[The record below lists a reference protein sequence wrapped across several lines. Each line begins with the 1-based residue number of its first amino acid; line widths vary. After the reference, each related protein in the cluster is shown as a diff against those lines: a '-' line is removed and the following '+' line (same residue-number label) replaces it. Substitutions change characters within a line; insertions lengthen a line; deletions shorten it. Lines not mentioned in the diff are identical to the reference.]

1 MDEQGY
7 DAILTTLRI
16 MPISS
21 RLAVSFALAVALA
34 VRLDA
39 QQPARDTTAARADS
53 ALTPVEDQARGV
65 SAELGV
71 ALFNLT
77 AGQPLRALDRL
88 EWLRSAPLS
97 QGGSGAVSP
106 RQRADLL
113 FLLAQGY
120 YRLGMSAQFRSIAA
134 ELSSQAP
141 DARYTG
147 IIATELMLDAYR
159 QGEYARARS
168 LLQSASAGEDHG
180 LVSLV
185 GGLAAY
191 DAGDFTAARAAFQ
204 DARAAGGVYAPY
216 AQYLDA
222 MAAMGGDTARA
233 GQALGVL
240 RSLSQVATGPFGDQ
254 VRLTEAQLALL
265 SGQYDAAITAASGVS
280 ASGGLAAQAQLTKAW
295 ALYRAGKL
303 DDARV
308 AFADVATH
316 YPMLPRRDEARIMA
330 GQALLEAKQS
340 AASERYF
347 DAVTDSVS
355 SEATLLQSRVKGPWS
370 SAAQTLVSQRAAGLL
385 FLDDPDHGRTVA
397 LPDAAGAE
405 PSIIAAAYAG
415 AAPPPA
421 SAAPR
426 IITLADVQ
434 SRVDSVA
441 PALGADFPR
450 RILYRG
456 VSTPASRAAYAA
468 SAEALDA
475 ANAAVALARFRLQS
489 EQGTQA
495 LQIGALQEFQH
506 LIADSRAVLE
516 ENART
521 LALVRDSLGR
531 MTAVLTDSRRRI
543 HEALEKQ
550 VALTKEMATEN
561 VAMLDSVKASLGSSL
576 APREAAVLETEIQ
589 TAHTYQQITELV
601 DSGLDAAI
609 ARNPVFALQ
618 DSLGVRLARAQA
630 VHDSA
635 VALLAN
641 NDRMVSANL
650 DSLQGHESD
659 RARAMRAILAAAES
673 QRAAAEQKVVSLVE
687 TELGARAA
695 SALAALQRDREAA
708 EYGSA
713 SAAFFRALESSTA
726 APGTSSTTGAAS
738 SAGANPPP
746 R

>member
-1 MDEQGY
+1 
-7 DAILTTLRI
+7 
-16 MPISS
+16 MPICP
-21 RLAVSFALAVALA
+21 RLAVSFALAVTIA
-34 VRLDA
+34 VQARA
-39 QQPARDTTAARADS
+39 QQPARDTGAARPDS

-97 QGGSGAVSP
+97 QSGSGAVSA

-120 YRLGMSAQFRSIAA
+120 YRLGMSAQFRSAAA
-134 ELSSQAP
+134 ELMSQAP
-141 DARYTG
+141 DTRYTG
-147 IIATELMLDAYR
+147 IVSTELMLDAYR
-159 QGEYARARS
+159 QGDYARARA
-168 LLQSASAGEDHG
+168 LTKAAGTGEDRG

-191 DAGDFTAARAAFQ
+191 DAGDFSAARAAFR

-233 GQALGVL
+233 GEALGVL
-240 RSLSQVATGPFGDQ
+240 RSLSQVATGSFGDQ
-254 VRLTEAQLALL
+254 VRLMEAELALL
-265 SGQYDAAITAASGVS
+265 SGQYDAAITAAGGVS
-280 ASGGLAAQAQLTKAW
+280 PSSGLAAQAQLTKAW

-303 DDARV
+303 DDARA
-308 AFADVATH
+308 AFTDVAAH
-316 YPMLPRRDEARIMA
+316 YPMLPRRDEARVMA
-330 GQALLEAKQS
+330 GQAMLEAKQTME
-340 AASERYF
+340 SERYF
-347 DAVTDSVS
+347 DAITDSVS
-355 SEATLLQSRVKGPWS
+355 SEAALLKSRVNGPWNDV
-370 SAAQTLVSQRAAGLL
+370 AQRLVSQRAAGLL
-385 FLDDPDHGRTVA
+385 FLDDPEHGRTLA

-405 PSIIAAAYAG
+405 PSIVAAAYAG

-421 SAAPR
+421 ADAPR
-426 IITLADVQ
+426 IITLTDVQ
-434 SRVDSVA
+434 TRVDSVA

-456 VSTPASRAAYAA
+456 VSAPASRAAYAT

-475 ANAAVALARFRLQS
+475 ADAAVALARFRLQS
-489 EQGTQA
+489 QQGTQA

-521 LALVRDSLGR
+521 LGLVRDSLGR
-531 MTAVLTDSRRRI
+531 MTAVLTDSRRRVR
-543 HEALEKQ
+543 EALGKQ
-550 VALTKEMATEN
+550 VTLTKEMAAEN

-576 APREAAVLETEIQ
+576 TPHDSAVLETEIQ
-589 TAHTYQQITELV
+589 TAHTYQQISQLV

-630 VHDSA
+630 MHDSA
-635 VALLAN
+635 VALLAA

-659 RARAMRAILAAAES
+659 RVRAMRTILAAAES
-673 QRAAAEQKVVSLVE
+673 QQAAAEQKVVSLVE
-687 TELGARAA
+687 AELGARAA

-713 SAAFFRALESSTA
+713 SAAFFRALDSSSA
-726 APGTSSTTGAAS
+726 AQGTSSTTGSAS
-738 SAGANPPP
+738 SAGANTPP

>member
-1 MDEQGY
+1 
-7 DAILTTLRI
+7 
-16 MPISS
+16 MPICP
-21 RLAVSFALAVALA
+21 RLAVSFALAVTIA
-34 VRLDA
+34 VQARA
-39 QQPARDTTAARADS
+39 QQPARDTGAARPDS

-97 QGGSGAVSP
+97 QSGSGAVSA

-120 YRLGMSAQFRSIAA
+120 YRLGMSAQFRSAAA
-134 ELSSQAP
+134 ELMSQAP
-141 DARYTG
+141 DTRYTG
-147 IIATELMLDAYR
+147 IVSTELMLDAYR
-159 QGEYARARS
+159 QGDYARARA
-168 LLQSASAGEDHG
+168 LTKAAGTGEDRG

-191 DAGDFTAARAAFQ
+191 DAGDFSAARAAFR

-233 GQALGVL
+233 GEALGVL
-240 RSLSQVATGPFGDQ
+240 RSLSQVATGSFGDQ
-254 VRLTEAQLALL
+254 VRLMEAELALL
-265 SGQYDAAITAASGVS
+265 SGQYDAAITAAGGVS
-280 ASGGLAAQAQLTKAW
+280 PSSGLAAQAQLTKAW
-295 ALYRAGKL
+295 ALYRSGKL
-303 DDARV
+303 DDARA
-308 AFADVATH
+308 AFIDVAAH
-316 YPMLPRRDEARIMA
+316 YPMLPRRDEARVMA
-330 GQALLEAKQS
+330 GQAMLEAKQTME
-340 AASERYF
+340 SERYF
-347 DAVTDSVS
+347 DAITDSVS
-355 SEATLLQSRVKGPWS
+355 SEAALLKSRVNGPWND
-370 SAAQTLVSQRAAGLL
+370 AAQRLVSQRAAGLL
-385 FLDDPDHGRTVA
+385 FLDDPEHGRTLA

-405 PSIIAAAYAG
+405 PSIVAAAYAG

-421 SAAPR
+421 ADAPR
-426 IITLADVQ
+426 IITLTDVQ
-434 SRVDSVA
+434 TRVDSVA

-456 VSTPASRAAYAA
+456 VSAPASRAAYAT

-475 ANAAVALARFRLQS
+475 ADAAVALARFRLQS
-489 EQGTQA
+489 QQGTQA
-495 LQIGALQEFQH
+495 LRIGALQEFQH

-521 LALVRDSLGR
+521 LGLVRDSLGR
-531 MTAVLTDSRRRI
+531 MTAVLTDSRRRVR
-543 HEALEKQ
+543 EALGKQ
-550 VALTKEMATEN
+550 VTLTKEMAAEN

-576 APREAAVLETEIQ
+576 TPHDSAVLETEIQ
-589 TAHTYQQITELV
+589 TAHTYQQISQLV

-630 VHDSA
+630 MHDSA
-635 VALLAN
+635 VALLAA

-659 RARAMRAILAAAES
+659 RVRAMRTILAAAES
-673 QRAAAEQKVVSLVE
+673 QQAAAEQKVVSLVE
-687 TELGARAA
+687 AELGARAA

-713 SAAFFRALESSTA
+713 SAAFFRALDSSSA
-726 APGTSSTTGAAS
+726 AQGTSSTTGSAS
-738 SAGANPPP
+738 SAGANTPP

>member
-1 MDEQGY
+1 VDEQGY
-7 DAILTTLRI
+7 DAVLTLRI
-16 MPISS
+16 MPICP
-21 RLAVSFALAVALA
+21 RLAVSFALAVTIA
-34 VRLDA
+34 VQARA
-39 QQPARDTTAARADS
+39 QQPARDTGAARPDS

-97 QGGSGAVSP
+97 QSGSGAVSA

-120 YRLGMSAQFRSIAA
+120 YRLGMSAQFRSAAA
-134 ELSSQAP
+134 ELMSQAP
-141 DARYTG
+141 DTRYTG
-147 IIATELMLDAYR
+147 IVSTELMLDAYR
-159 QGEYARARS
+159 QGDYARARA
-168 LLQSASAGEDHG
+168 LTKAAGTGEDRG

-191 DAGDFTAARAAFQ
+191 DAGDFTAARAAFR

-233 GQALGVL
+233 GEALGVL
-240 RSLSQVATGPFGDQ
+240 RSLSQVATGSFGDQ
-254 VRLTEAQLALL
+254 VRLMEAELALL
-265 SGQYDAAITAASGVS
+265 SGQYDAAITAAGGVS
-280 ASGGLAAQAQLTKAW
+280 PSSGLAAQAQLTKAW
-295 ALYRAGKL
+295 ALYRSGKL
-303 DDARV
+303 DDARA
-308 AFADVATH
+308 AFIDVAAH
-316 YPMLPRRDEARIMA
+316 YPMLPRRDEARVMA
-330 GQALLEAKQS
+330 GQAMLEAKQTME
-340 AASERYF
+340 SERYF
-347 DAVTDSVS
+347 DAITDSVS
-355 SEATLLQSRVKGPWS
+355 SEAALLKSRVNGPWNDV
-370 SAAQTLVSQRAAGLL
+370 AQRLVSQRAAGLL
-385 FLDDPDHGRTVA
+385 FLDDPEHGRTLA

-405 PSIIAAAYAG
+405 PSIVAAAYAG

-421 SAAPR
+421 ADAPR
-426 IITLADVQ
+426 IITLTDVQ
-434 SRVDSVA
+434 TRVDSVA

-456 VSTPASRAAYAA
+456 VSAPASRAAYAT

-475 ANAAVALARFRLQS
+475 ADAAVALARFRLQS
-489 EQGTQA
+489 QQGTQA
-495 LQIGALQEFQH
+495 LRIGALQEFQH

-521 LALVRDSLGR
+521 LGLVRDSLGR
-531 MTAVLTDSRRRI
+531 MTAVLTDSRRRVR
-543 HEALEKQ
+543 EALGKQ
-550 VALTKEMATEN
+550 VTLTKEMAAEN

-576 APREAAVLETEIQ
+576 TPHDSAVLETEIQ
-589 TAHTYQQITELV
+589 TAHTYQQISQLV

-630 VHDSA
+630 MHDSA
-635 VALLAN
+635 VALLAA

-659 RARAMRAILAAAES
+659 RVRAMRTILAAAES
-673 QRAAAEQKVVSLVE
+673 QQAAAEQKVVSLVE
-687 TELGARAA
+687 AELGARAA

-713 SAAFFRALESSTA
+713 SAAFFRALDSSSA
-726 APGTSSTTGAAS
+726 AQGTSSTTGSAS
-738 SAGANPPP
+738 SAGTNTPP

>member
-1 MDEQGY
+1 VDEQGY
-7 DAILTTLRI
+7 DAVLTLRI
-16 MPISS
+16 MPICP
-21 RLAVSFALAVALA
+21 RLAVSFALAVTIA
-34 VRLDA
+34 VQARA
-39 QQPARDTTAARADS
+39 QQPARDTGAARPDS

-77 AGQPLRALDRL
+77 AGQPLRALDHL

-97 QGGSGAVSP
+97 QSGSGAISA

-120 YRLGMSAQFRSIAA
+120 YRLGMSTQFRSTAA
-134 ELSSQAP
+134 ELMSQAP
-141 DARYTG
+141 DTRYTG
-147 IIATELMLDAYR
+147 IVSTELMLDAYR
-159 QGEYARARS
+159 QGDYARARA
-168 LLQSASAGEDHG
+168 LTKAAGAGEDHG

-185 GGLAAY
+185 AGLAAY
-191 DAGDFTAARAAFQ
+191 DAGDFNAARAAFR
-204 DARAAGGVYAPY
+204 DARAAGGAYAPY

-233 GQALGVL
+233 GEALGVL
-240 RSLSQVATGPFGDQ
+240 RSLSQVATGLFGDQ
-254 VRLTEAQLALL
+254 VRLMEAELALL
-265 SGQYDAAITAASGVS
+265 SGQYDAAITAAGGVS
-280 ASGGLAAQAQLTKAW
+280 PSSGLAAQAQLTKAW

-303 DDARV
+303 DDARA
-308 AFADVATH
+308 AFTDVAAH
-316 YPMLPRRDEARIMA
+316 YPMLPRRDEARVMA
-330 GQALLEAKQS
+330 GQAMLEAKQTME
-340 AASERYF
+340 SERYF
-347 DAVTDSVS
+347 DAITDSVS
-355 SEATLLQSRVKGPWS
+355 SEAALLKSRVNGPWNDV
-370 SAAQTLVSQRAAGLL
+370 AQRLVSQRAAGLL
-385 FLDDPDHGRTVA
+385 FLDDPEHGRTLA

-405 PSIIAAAYAG
+405 PSIVAAAYAG
-415 AAPPPA
+415 AAPPPVA
-421 SAAPR
+421 DGPR
-426 IITLADVQ
+426 IITLTDVQ
-434 SRVDSVA
+434 TRVDSVA

-456 VSTPASRAAYAA
+456 VSAPASRAAYAT

-489 EQGTQA
+489 QQGTQA

-516 ENART
+516 ENAKT
-521 LALVRDSLGR
+521 LGLVRDSLGR
-531 MTAVLTDSRRRI
+531 MTAVLTDSRRRVR
-543 HEALEKQ
+543 EALGKQ

-576 APREAAVLETEIQ
+576 TPHDSAVLETEIQ
-589 TAHTYQQITELV
+589 TAHTYQQISQLV

-630 VHDSA
+630 MHDSA
-635 VALLAN
+635 VALLAA

-650 DSLQGHESD
+650 DSLQGHESN
-659 RARAMRAILAAAES
+659 RVRAMRTILAAAES
-673 QRAAAEQKVVSLVE
+673 QQAAAEQKVVSLVE
-687 TELGARAA
+687 AELGARAA

-713 SAAFFRALESSTA
+713 SAAFFRALDSSSA
-726 APGTSSTTGAAS
+726 AQGTSSTTGSAS
-738 SAGANPPP
+738 SAGTNTPP

>member
-1 MDEQGY
+1 
-7 DAILTTLRI
+7 
-16 MPISS
+16 MPICP
-21 RLAVSFALAVALA
+21 RLAVSFALAVTIA
-34 VRLDA
+34 VQARA
-39 QQPARDTTAARADS
+39 QQPARDTGAARPDS

-97 QGGSGAVSP
+97 QSGSGAVSA

-120 YRLGMSAQFRSIAA
+120 YRLGMSAQFRSAAA
-134 ELSSQAP
+134 ELMSQAP
-141 DARYTG
+141 DTRYTG
-147 IIATELMLDAYR
+147 IVSTELMLDAYR
-159 QGEYARARS
+159 QGDYARARA
-168 LLQSASAGEDHG
+168 LTKAAGTGEDRG

-191 DAGDFTAARAAFQ
+191 DAGDFSAARAAFR

-233 GQALGVL
+233 GEALGVL
-240 RSLSQVATGPFGDQ
+240 RSLSQVATGSFGDQ
-254 VRLTEAQLALL
+254 VRLMEAELALL
-265 SGQYDAAITAASGVS
+265 SGQYDAAITAAGGVS
-280 ASGGLAAQAQLTKAW
+280 PSSGLAAQAQLTKAW

-303 DDARV
+303 DDARA
-308 AFADVATH
+308 AFTDVAAH
-316 YPMLPRRDEARIMA
+316 YPMLPRRDEARVMA
-330 GQALLEAKQS
+330 GQAMLEAKQTME
-340 AASERYF
+340 SERYF
-347 DAVTDSVS
+347 DAITDSVS
-355 SEATLLQSRVKGPWS
+355 SEAALLKSRVNGPWNDV
-370 SAAQTLVSQRAAGLL
+370 AQRLVSQRAAGLL
-385 FLDDPDHGRTVA
+385 FLDDPEHGRTLA

-405 PSIIAAAYAG
+405 PSIVAAAYAG

-421 SAAPR
+421 ADAPR
-426 IITLADVQ
+426 IITLTDVQ
-434 SRVDSVA
+434 TRVDSVA

-456 VSTPASRAAYAA
+456 VSAPASRAAYAT

-475 ANAAVALARFRLQS
+475 ADAAVALARFRLQS
-489 EQGTQA
+489 QQGTQA
-495 LQIGALQEFQH
+495 LRIGALQEFQH

-521 LALVRDSLGR
+521 LGLVRDSLGR
-531 MTAVLTDSRRRI
+531 MTAVLTDSRRRVR
-543 HEALEKQ
+543 EALGKQ
-550 VALTKEMATEN
+550 VTLTKEMAAEN

-576 APREAAVLETEIQ
+576 TPHDSAVLETEIQ
-589 TAHTYQQITELV
+589 TAHTYQQISQLV

-630 VHDSA
+630 MHDSA
-635 VALLAN
+635 VALLAA

-659 RARAMRAILAAAES
+659 RVRAMRTILAAAES
-673 QRAAAEQKVVSLVE
+673 QQAAAEQKVVSLVE
-687 TELGARAA
+687 AELGARAA

-713 SAAFFRALESSTA
+713 SAAFFRALDSSSA
-726 APGTSSTTGAAS
+726 AQGTSSTTGSAS
-738 SAGANPPP
+738 SAGANTPP

>member
-1 MDEQGY
+1 
-7 DAILTTLRI
+7 
-16 MPISS
+16 MPICP
-21 RLAVSFALAVALA
+21 RLAVSFALAVTIA
-34 VRLDA
+34 VQARA
-39 QQPARDTTAARADS
+39 QQPARDTGAARPDS

-97 QGGSGAVSP
+97 QSGSGAVSA

-120 YRLGMSAQFRSIAA
+120 YRLGMSAQFRSAAA
-134 ELSSQAP
+134 ELMSQAP
-141 DARYTG
+141 DTRYTG
-147 IIATELMLDAYR
+147 IVSTELMLDAYR
-159 QGEYARARS
+159 QGDYARARA
-168 LLQSASAGEDHG
+168 LTKAAGTGEDRG

-191 DAGDFTAARAAFQ
+191 DAGDFSAARAAFR

-233 GQALGVL
+233 GEALGVL
-240 RSLSQVATGPFGDQ
+240 RSLSQVATGSFGDQ
-254 VRLTEAQLALL
+254 VRLMEAELALL
-265 SGQYDAAITAASGVS
+265 SGQYDAAITAAGGVS
-280 ASGGLAAQAQLTKAW
+280 PSSGLAAQAQLTKAW

-303 DDARV
+303 DDARA
-308 AFADVATH
+308 AFTDVAAH
-316 YPMLPRRDEARIMA
+316 YPMLPRRDEARVMA
-330 GQALLEAKQS
+330 GQAMLEAKQTME
-340 AASERYF
+340 SERYF
-347 DAVTDSVS
+347 DAITDSVS
-355 SEATLLQSRVKGPWS
+355 SEAALLKSRVNGPWND
-370 SAAQTLVSQRAAGLL
+370 AAQRLVSQRAAGLL
-385 FLDDPDHGRTVA
+385 FLDDPEHGRTLA

-405 PSIIAAAYAG
+405 PSIVAAAYAG

-421 SAAPR
+421 ADAPR
-426 IITLADVQ
+426 IITLTDVQ
-434 SRVDSVA
+434 TRVDSVA

-456 VSTPASRAAYAA
+456 VSAPASRAAYAT

-475 ANAAVALARFRLQS
+475 ADAAVALARFRLQS
-489 EQGTQA
+489 QQGTQA
-495 LQIGALQEFQH
+495 LRIGALQEFQH

-521 LALVRDSLGR
+521 LGLVRDSLGR
-531 MTAVLTDSRRRI
+531 MTAVLTDSRRRVR
-543 HEALEKQ
+543 EALGKQ
-550 VALTKEMATEN
+550 VTLTKEMATEN

-576 APREAAVLETEIQ
+576 TPHDSAVLETEIQ
-589 TAHTYQQITELV
+589 TAHTYQQISQLV

-630 VHDSA
+630 MHDSA
-635 VALLAN
+635 VALLAA

-659 RARAMRAILAAAES
+659 RVRAMRTILAAAES
-673 QRAAAEQKVVSLVE
+673 QQAAAEQKVVSLVE
-687 TELGARAA
+687 AELGARAA

-713 SAAFFRALESSTA
+713 SAAFFRALDSSSA
-726 APGTSSTTGAAS
+726 AQGTSSTTGSAS
-738 SAGANPPP
+738 SAGANTPP

>member
-1 MDEQGY
+1 
-7 DAILTTLRI
+7 
-16 MPISS
+16 MPICP
-21 RLAVSFALAVALA
+21 RLAVSFALAVTIA
-34 VRLDA
+34 VQARA
-39 QQPARDTTAARADS
+39 QQPARDTGAARPDS

-97 QGGSGAVSP
+97 QSGSGAVSA

-120 YRLGMSAQFRSIAA
+120 YRLGMSAQFRSAAA
-134 ELSSQAP
+134 ELMSQAP
-141 DARYTG
+141 DTRYTG
-147 IIATELMLDAYR
+147 IVSTELMLDAYR
-159 QGEYARARS
+159 QGDYARARA
-168 LLQSASAGEDHG
+168 LTKAAGTGEDRG

-191 DAGDFTAARAAFQ
+191 DAGDFTAARAAFR

-233 GQALGVL
+233 GEALGVL
-240 RSLSQVATGPFGDQ
+240 RSLSQVATGSFGDQ
-254 VRLTEAQLALL
+254 VRLMEAELALL
-265 SGQYDAAITAASGVS
+265 SGQYDAAITAAGGVS
-280 ASGGLAAQAQLTKAW
+280 PSSGLAAQAQLTKAW
-295 ALYRAGKL
+295 ALYRSGKL
-303 DDARV
+303 DDARA
-308 AFADVATH
+308 AFIDVAAH
-316 YPMLPRRDEARIMA
+316 YPMLPRRDEARVMA
-330 GQALLEAKQS
+330 GQAMLEAKQTME
-340 AASERYF
+340 SERYF
-347 DAVTDSVS
+347 DAITDSVS
-355 SEATLLQSRVKGPWS
+355 SEAALLKSRVNGPWNDV
-370 SAAQTLVSQRAAGLL
+370 AQRLVSQRAAGLL
-385 FLDDPDHGRTVA
+385 FLDDPEHGRTLA

-405 PSIIAAAYAG
+405 PSIVAAAYAG

-421 SAAPR
+421 ADAPR
-426 IITLADVQ
+426 IITLTDVQ
-434 SRVDSVA
+434 TRVDSVA

-456 VSTPASRAAYAA
+456 VSAPASRAAYAT

-475 ANAAVALARFRLQS
+475 ADAAVALARFRLQS
-489 EQGTQA
+489 QQGTQA

-521 LALVRDSLGR
+521 LGLVRDSLGR
-531 MTAVLTDSRRRI
+531 MTAVLTDSRRRVR
-543 HEALEKQ
+543 EALGKQ
-550 VALTKEMATEN
+550 VTLTKEMAAEN

-576 APREAAVLETEIQ
+576 TPHDSAVLETEIQ
-589 TAHTYQQITELV
+589 TAHTYQQISQLV

-630 VHDSA
+630 MHDSA
-635 VALLAN
+635 VALLAA

-659 RARAMRAILAAAES
+659 RVRAMRTILAAAES
-673 QRAAAEQKVVSLVE
+673 QQAAAEQKVVSLVE
-687 TELGARAA
+687 AELGARAA

-713 SAAFFRALESSTA
+713 SAAFFRALDSSSA
-726 APGTSSTTGAAS
+726 AQGTSSTTGSAS
-738 SAGANPPP
+738 SAGANTPP

>member
-7 DAILTTLRI
+7 DAILTLHIMRI
-16 MPISS
+16 RP
-21 RLAVSFALAVALA
+21 RLAVSFALAVMIAM
-34 VRLDA
+34 RLDA
-39 QQPARDTTAARADS
+39 QQPARDTGAARPDS

-97 QGGSGAVSP
+97 QSGSGAVSA

-120 YRLGMSAQFRSIAA
+120 YRLGMSAQFRSTAA
-134 ELSSQAP
+134 ELMSQAP
-141 DARYTG
+141 DTRYTG
-147 IIATELMLDAYR
+147 IVSTELMLDAYR
-159 QGEYARARS
+159 QGDYARARS
-168 LLQSASAGEDHG
+168 LTKAASAGEDHG

-191 DAGDFTAARAAFQ
+191 DAGDFNAARAAFR

-233 GQALGVL
+233 GEALGVL
-240 RSLSQVATGPFGDQ
+240 RSLSQVATGSFGDQ
-254 VRLTEAQLALL
+254 VRLMEAELALL

-280 ASGGLAAQAQLTKAW
+280 PSSGLAAQAQLTKAW

-303 DDARV
+303 DDARA
-308 AFADVATH
+308 AFTDVAAH
-316 YPMLPRRDEARIMA
+316 YPMLPRRDEARVMA
-330 GQALLEAKQS
+330 GQAMLEAKQ
-340 AASERYF
+340 AVESERYF
-347 DAVTDSVS
+347 DAITDSVS
-355 SEATLLQSRVKGPWS
+355 SEAAVLQSRVKGPWS
-370 SAAQTLVSQRAAGLL
+370 DAAQRLVSQRAAGLL
-385 FLDDPDHGRTVA
+385 FLDDPEHGRTLA

-405 PSIIAAAYAG
+405 PSIVAAAYAG

-421 SAAPR
+421 ADAPR

-434 SRVDSVA
+434 TRVDSIA

-456 VSTPASRAAYAA
+456 VSAPASRAAYAT

-489 EQGTQA
+489 QQGTQA

-521 LALVRDSLGR
+521 LGLVRDSLGR
-531 MTAVLTDSRRRI
+531 MTAVLTDSRRRVR
-543 HEALEKQ
+543 EALGKQ
-550 VALTKEMATEN
+550 VTLTKEMATEN
-561 VAMLDSVKASLGSSL
+561 VAMLDSVKASLGTSL
-576 APREAAVLETEIQ
+576 TPHDSAVLETEIQ
-589 TAHTYQQITELV
+589 TAHTYQQISQLV

-630 VHDSA
+630 MHDSA
-635 VALLAN
+635 VALLAA

-659 RARAMRAILAAAES
+659 RARAMRAILVAAGS
-673 QRAAAEQKVVSLVE
+673 QQAAAEQKVVSLVE
-687 TELGARAA
+687 AELGARAT

-713 SAAFFRALESSTA
+713 SAAFFRALDSSSA
-726 APGTSSTTGAAS
+726 AQGTSSTTGSAS
-738 SAGANPPP
+738 SAGTNTPP

>member
-1 MDEQGY
+1 
-7 DAILTTLRI
+7 
-16 MPISS
+16 MPICP
-21 RLAVSFALAVALA
+21 RLAVSFALAVTIA
-34 VRLDA
+34 VQARA
-39 QQPARDTTAARADS
+39 QQPARDTGAARPDS

-97 QGGSGAVSP
+97 QSGSGAVSA

-120 YRLGMSAQFRSIAA
+120 YRLGMSAQFRSAAA
-134 ELSSQAP
+134 ELMSQAP
-141 DARYTG
+141 DTRYTG
-147 IIATELMLDAYR
+147 IVSTELMLDAYR
-159 QGEYARARS
+159 QGDYARARA
-168 LLQSASAGEDHG
+168 LTKAAGTGEDRG

-191 DAGDFTAARAAFQ
+191 DAGDFTAARAAFR

-233 GQALGVL
+233 GEALGVL
-240 RSLSQVATGPFGDQ
+240 RSLSQVATGSFGDQ
-254 VRLTEAQLALL
+254 VRLMEAELALL
-265 SGQYDAAITAASGVS
+265 SGQYDAAITAAGGVS
-280 ASGGLAAQAQLTKAW
+280 PSSGLAAQAQLTKAW

-303 DDARV
+303 DDARA
-308 AFADVATH
+308 AFTDVAAH
-316 YPMLPRRDEARIMA
+316 YPMLPRRDEARVMA
-330 GQALLEAKQS
+330 GQAMLEAKQTME
-340 AASERYF
+340 SERYF
-347 DAVTDSVS
+347 DAITDSVS
-355 SEATLLQSRVKGPWS
+355 SEAALLKSRVNGPWNDV
-370 SAAQTLVSQRAAGLL
+370 AQRLVSQRAAGLL
-385 FLDDPDHGRTVA
+385 FLDDPEHGRTLA

-405 PSIIAAAYAG
+405 PSIVAAAYAG

-421 SAAPR
+421 ADAPR
-426 IITLADVQ
+426 IITLTDVQ
-434 SRVDSVA
+434 TRVDSVA

-456 VSTPASRAAYAA
+456 VSAPASRAAYAT

-475 ANAAVALARFRLQS
+475 ADAAVALARFRLQS
-489 EQGTQA
+489 QQGTQA
-495 LQIGALQEFQH
+495 LRIGALQEFQH

-521 LALVRDSLGR
+521 LGLVRDSLGR
-531 MTAVLTDSRRRI
+531 MTAVLTDSRRRVR
-543 HEALEKQ
+543 EALGKQ
-550 VALTKEMATEN
+550 VTLTKEMAAEN

-576 APREAAVLETEIQ
+576 TPHDSAVLETEIQ
-589 TAHTYQQITELV
+589 TAHTYQQISQLV

-630 VHDSA
+630 MHDSA
-635 VALLAN
+635 VALLAA

-659 RARAMRAILAAAES
+659 RVRAMRTILAAAES
-673 QRAAAEQKVVSLVE
+673 QQAAAEQKVVSLVE
-687 TELGARAA
+687 AELGARAA

-713 SAAFFRALESSTA
+713 SAAFFRALDSSSA
-726 APGTSSTTGAAS
+726 AQGTSSTTGSAS
-738 SAGANPPP
+738 SAGANTPP

>member
-1 MDEQGY
+1 
-7 DAILTTLRI
+7 
-16 MPISS
+16 MPICP
-21 RLAVSFALAVALA
+21 RLAVSFALAVTIA
-34 VRLDA
+34 VQARA
-39 QQPARDTTAARADS
+39 QQPARDTGAARPDS

-97 QGGSGAVSP
+97 QSGSGAVSA

-120 YRLGMSAQFRSIAA
+120 YRLGMSAQFRSAAA
-134 ELSSQAP
+134 ELMSQAP
-141 DARYTG
+141 DTRYTG
-147 IIATELMLDAYR
+147 IVSTELMLDAYR
-159 QGEYARARS
+159 QGDYARARA
-168 LLQSASAGEDHG
+168 LTKAAGTGEDRG

-191 DAGDFTAARAAFQ
+191 DAGDFSAARAAFR

-233 GQALGVL
+233 GEALGVL
-240 RSLSQVATGPFGDQ
+240 RSLSQVATGSFGDQ
-254 VRLTEAQLALL
+254 VRLMEAELALL
-265 SGQYDAAITAASGVS
+265 SGQYDAAITAAGGVS
-280 ASGGLAAQAQLTKAW
+280 PSSGLAAQAQLTKAW
-295 ALYRAGKL
+295 ALYRSGKL
-303 DDARV
+303 DDARA
-308 AFADVATH
+308 AFIDVAAH
-316 YPMLPRRDEARIMA
+316 YPMLPRRDEARVMA
-330 GQALLEAKQS
+330 GQAMLEAKQTME
-340 AASERYF
+340 SERYF
-347 DAVTDSVS
+347 DAITDSVS
-355 SEATLLQSRVKGPWS
+355 SEAALLKSRVNGPWNDV
-370 SAAQTLVSQRAAGLL
+370 AQRLVSQRAAGLL
-385 FLDDPDHGRTVA
+385 FLDDPEHGRTLA

-405 PSIIAAAYAG
+405 PSIVAAAYAG

-421 SAAPR
+421 ADAPR
-426 IITLADVQ
+426 IITLTDVQ
-434 SRVDSVA
+434 TRVDSVA

-456 VSTPASRAAYAA
+456 VSAPASRAAYAT

-475 ANAAVALARFRLQS
+475 ADAAVALARFRLQS
-489 EQGTQA
+489 QQGTQA
-495 LQIGALQEFQH
+495 LRIGALQEFQH

-521 LALVRDSLGR
+521 LGLVRDSLGR
-531 MTAVLTDSRRRI
+531 MTAVLTDSRRRVR
-543 HEALEKQ
+543 EALGKQ
-550 VALTKEMATEN
+550 VTLTKEMAAEN

-576 APREAAVLETEIQ
+576 TPHDSAVLETEIQ
-589 TAHTYQQITELV
+589 TAHTYQQISQLV

-630 VHDSA
+630 MHDSA
-635 VALLAN
+635 VALLAA

-659 RARAMRAILAAAES
+659 RVRAMRTILAAAES
-673 QRAAAEQKVVSLVE
+673 QQAAAEQKVVSLVE
-687 TELGARAA
+687 AELGARAA

-713 SAAFFRALESSTA
+713 SAAFFRALDSSSA
-726 APGTSSTTGAAS
+726 AQGTSSTTGSAS
-738 SAGANPPP
+738 SAGANTPP

>member
-1 MDEQGY
+1 
-7 DAILTTLRI
+7 
-16 MPISS
+16 MPICP
-21 RLAVSFALAVALA
+21 RLAVSFALAVTIA
-34 VRLDA
+34 VQARA
-39 QQPARDTTAARADS
+39 QQPARDTGAARPDS

-97 QGGSGAVSP
+97 QSGSGAVSA

-120 YRLGMSAQFRSIAA
+120 YRLGMSAQFRSAAA
-134 ELSSQAP
+134 ELMSQAP
-141 DARYTG
+141 DTRYTG
-147 IIATELMLDAYR
+147 IVSTELMLDAYR
-159 QGEYARARS
+159 QGDYARARA
-168 LLQSASAGEDHG
+168 LTKAAGTGEDRG

-191 DAGDFTAARAAFQ
+191 DAGDFSAARAAFR

-233 GQALGVL
+233 GEALGVL
-240 RSLSQVATGPFGDQ
+240 RSLSQVATGSFGDQ
-254 VRLTEAQLALL
+254 VRLMEAELALL
-265 SGQYDAAITAASGVS
+265 SGQYDAAITAAGGVS
-280 ASGGLAAQAQLTKAW
+280 PSSGLAAQAQLTKAW

-303 DDARV
+303 DDARA
-308 AFADVATH
+308 AFTDVAAH
-316 YPMLPRRDEARIMA
+316 YPMLPRRDEARVMA
-330 GQALLEAKQS
+330 GQAMLEAKQTME
-340 AASERYF
+340 SERYF
-347 DAVTDSVS
+347 DAITDSVS
-355 SEATLLQSRVKGPWS
+355 SEAALLKSRVNGPWNDV
-370 SAAQTLVSQRAAGLL
+370 AQRLVSQRAAGLL
-385 FLDDPDHGRTVA
+385 FLDDPEHGRTLA

-405 PSIIAAAYAG
+405 PSIVAAAYAG

-421 SAAPR
+421 ADAPR
-426 IITLADVQ
+426 IITLTDVQ
-434 SRVDSVA
+434 TRVDSVA

-456 VSTPASRAAYAA
+456 VSAPASRAAYAT

-475 ANAAVALARFRLQS
+475 ADAAVALARFRLQS
-489 EQGTQA
+489 QQGTQA
-495 LQIGALQEFQH
+495 LRIGALQEFQH

-521 LALVRDSLGR
+521 LGLVRDSLGR
-531 MTAVLTDSRRRI
+531 MTAVLTDSRRRVR
-543 HEALEKQ
+543 EALGKQ
-550 VALTKEMATEN
+550 VTLTKEMAAEN

-576 APREAAVLETEIQ
+576 TPHDSAVLETEIQ
-589 TAHTYQQITELV
+589 TAHTYQQISQLV

-630 VHDSA
+630 MHDSA
-635 VALLAN
+635 VALLAA

-659 RARAMRAILAAAES
+659 RVRAMRTILAAAES
-673 QRAAAEQKVVSLVE
+673 QQAAAEQKVVSLVE
-687 TELGARAA
+687 AELGARAA

-713 SAAFFRALESSTA
+713 SAAFFRALDSSSA
-726 APGTSSTTGAAS
+726 AQGTSSTTGSAS
-738 SAGANPPP
+738 SAGTNTPP

>member
-1 MDEQGY
+1 
-7 DAILTTLRI
+7 
-16 MPISS
+16 MPICP
-21 RLAVSFALAVALA
+21 RLAVSFALAVTIA
-34 VRLDA
+34 VQARA
-39 QQPARDTTAARADS
+39 QQPARDTGAARPDS

-97 QGGSGAVSP
+97 QSGSGAVSA

-120 YRLGMSAQFRSIAA
+120 YRLGMSAQFRSAAA
-134 ELSSQAP
+134 ELMSQAP
-141 DARYTG
+141 DTRYTG
-147 IIATELMLDAYR
+147 IVSTELMLDAYR
-159 QGEYARARS
+159 QGDYARARA
-168 LLQSASAGEDHG
+168 LTKAAGTGEDRG

-191 DAGDFTAARAAFQ
+191 DAGDFSAARAAFR

-233 GQALGVL
+233 GEALGVL
-240 RSLSQVATGPFGDQ
+240 RSLSQVATGSFGDQ
-254 VRLTEAQLALL
+254 VRLMEAELALL
-265 SGQYDAAITAASGVS
+265 SGQYDAAITAAGGVS
-280 ASGGLAAQAQLTKAW
+280 PSSGLAAQAQLTKAW
-295 ALYRAGKL
+295 ALYRSGKL
-303 DDARV
+303 DDARA
-308 AFADVATH
+308 AFIDVAAH
-316 YPMLPRRDEARIMA
+316 YPMLPRRDEARVMA
-330 GQALLEAKQS
+330 GQAMLEAKQTME
-340 AASERYF
+340 SERYF
-347 DAVTDSVS
+347 DAITDSVS
-355 SEATLLQSRVKGPWS
+355 SEAALLKSRVNGPWNDV
-370 SAAQTLVSQRAAGLL
+370 AQRLVSQRAAGLL
-385 FLDDPDHGRTVA
+385 FLDDPEHGRTLA

-405 PSIIAAAYAG
+405 PSIVAAAYAG

-421 SAAPR
+421 ADAPR
-426 IITLADVQ
+426 IITLTDVQ
-434 SRVDSVA
+434 TRVDSVA

-456 VSTPASRAAYAA
+456 VSAPASRAAYAT

-475 ANAAVALARFRLQS
+475 ADAAVALARFRLQS
-489 EQGTQA
+489 QQGTQA

-521 LALVRDSLGR
+521 LGLVRDSLGR
-531 MTAVLTDSRRRI
+531 MTAVLTDSRRRVR
-543 HEALEKQ
+543 EALGKQ
-550 VALTKEMATEN
+550 VTLTKEMAAEN

-576 APREAAVLETEIQ
+576 TPHDSAVLETEIQ
-589 TAHTYQQITELV
+589 TAHTYQQISQLV

-630 VHDSA
+630 MHDSA
-635 VALLAN
+635 VALLAA

-659 RARAMRAILAAAES
+659 RVRAMRTILAAAES
-673 QRAAAEQKVVSLVE
+673 QQAAAEQKVVSLVE
-687 TELGARAA
+687 AELGARAA

-713 SAAFFRALESSTA
+713 SAAFFRALDSSSA
-726 APGTSSTTGAAS
+726 AQGTSSTTGSAS
-738 SAGANPPP
+738 SAGANTPP

>member
-1 MDEQGY
+1 
-7 DAILTTLRI
+7 
-16 MPISS
+16 MPICP
-21 RLAVSFALAVALA
+21 RLAVSFALAVTIA
-34 VRLDA
+34 VQARA
-39 QQPARDTTAARADS
+39 QQPARDTGAARPDS

-97 QGGSGAVSP
+97 QSGSGAVSA

-120 YRLGMSAQFRSIAA
+120 YRLGMSAQFRSAAA
-134 ELSSQAP
+134 ELMSQAP
-141 DARYTG
+141 DTRYTG
-147 IIATELMLDAYR
+147 IVSTELMLDAYR
-159 QGEYARARS
+159 QGDYARARA
-168 LLQSASAGEDHG
+168 LTKAAGTGEDRG

-191 DAGDFTAARAAFQ
+191 DAGDFSAARAAFR

-233 GQALGVL
+233 GEALGVL
-240 RSLSQVATGPFGDQ
+240 RSLSQVATGSFGDQ
-254 VRLTEAQLALL
+254 VRLMEAELALL
-265 SGQYDAAITAASGVS
+265 SGQYDAAITAAGGVS
-280 ASGGLAAQAQLTKAW
+280 PSSGLAAQAQLTKAW
-295 ALYRAGKL
+295 ALYRSGKL
-303 DDARV
+303 DDARA
-308 AFADVATH
+308 AFTDVAAH
-316 YPMLPRRDEARIMA
+316 YPMLPRRDEARVMA
-330 GQALLEAKQS
+330 GQAMLEAKQTME
-340 AASERYF
+340 SERYF
-347 DAVTDSVS
+347 DAITDSVS
-355 SEATLLQSRVKGPWS
+355 SEAALLKSRVNGPWND
-370 SAAQTLVSQRAAGLL
+370 AAQRLVSQRAAGLL
-385 FLDDPDHGRTVA
+385 FLDDPEHGRTLA

-405 PSIIAAAYAG
+405 PSIVAAAYAG

-421 SAAPR
+421 ADAPR
-426 IITLADVQ
+426 IITLTDVQ
-434 SRVDSVA
+434 TRVDSVA

-456 VSTPASRAAYAA
+456 VSAPASRAAYAT

-475 ANAAVALARFRLQS
+475 ADAAVALARFRLQS
-489 EQGTQA
+489 QQGTQA
-495 LQIGALQEFQH
+495 LRIGALQEFQH

-521 LALVRDSLGR
+521 LGLVRDSLGR
-531 MTAVLTDSRRRI
+531 MTAVLTDSRRRVR
-543 HEALEKQ
+543 EALGKQ
-550 VALTKEMATEN
+550 VTLTKEMAAEN

-576 APREAAVLETEIQ
+576 TPHDSAVLETEIQ
-589 TAHTYQQITELV
+589 TAHTYQQISQLV

-630 VHDSA
+630 MHDSA
-635 VALLAN
+635 VALLAA

-659 RARAMRAILAAAES
+659 RVRAMRTILAAAES
-673 QRAAAEQKVVSLVE
+673 QQAAAEQKVVSLVE
-687 TELGARAA
+687 AELGARAA

-713 SAAFFRALESSTA
+713 SAAFFRALDSSSA
-726 APGTSSTTGAAS
+726 AQGTSSTTGSAS
-738 SAGANPPP
+738 SAGANTPP

>member
-16 MPISS
+16 MPIFP
-21 RLAVSFALAVALA
+21 RLAVSFALAVTLA

-39 QQPARDTTAARADS
+39 QQPARDTGTARPDS

-77 AGQPLRALDRL
+77 VGQPLRALDRL
-88 EWLRSAPLS
+88 EWLRSAPVS
-97 QGGSGAVSP
+97 QGGSAGVSA
-106 RQRADLL
+106 RQRADLF
-113 FLLAQGY
+113 FLLVQGY
-120 YRLGMSAQFRSIAA
+120 YRLGMSPQFRSTAA
-134 ELSSQAP
+134 ELMSQAP
-141 DARYTG
+141 DTRYTG
-147 IIATELMLDAYR
+147 IVSAELMLDAYR
-159 QGEYARARS
+159 QGDYTRARS
-168 LLQSASAGEDHG
+168 LMKAAAAGEDHG

-191 DAGDFTAARAAFQ
+191 DAGDFNAARAAFR

-233 GQALGVL
+233 GQALGVM
-240 RSLSQVATGPFGDQ
+240 RSLSQVATGSFGDQ

-280 ASGGLAAQAQLTKAW
+280 PSGGLAAQAQLTKAW

-308 AFADVATH
+308 AFTDVAAH
-316 YPMLPRRDEARIMA
+316 YPMLPRRDEARVMA
-330 GQALLEAKQS
+330 GQALLEARQ
-340 AASERYF
+340 AAESERYF
-347 DAVTDSVS
+347 DAITDSVS

-370 SAAQTLVSQRAAGLL
+370 DAARTLVSQRAAGLL

-405 PSIIAAAYAG
+405 PSIVAAAYAG
-415 AAPPPA
+415 AAAPPA
-421 SAAPR
+421 VDAPR
-426 IITLADVQ
+426 LITLADVQ
-434 SRVDSVA
+434 TRVDSVA

-456 VSTPASRAAYAA
+456 VSTPASRAAYAT

-475 ANAAVALARFRLQS
+475 ATAAVALARYRLQS

-521 LALVRDSLGR
+521 VALVRDSLGR
-531 MTAVLTDSRRRI
+531 MTAVLTDSRRRV
-543 HEALEKQ
+543 HEALAKQ

-589 TAHTYQQITELV
+589 TAHTYQQITEVV

-630 VHDSA
+630 MHDSA
-635 VALLAN
+635 AALLAD
-641 NDRMVSANL
+641 NDRMVSAHL

-687 TELGARAA
+687 AELGARAA

-713 SAAFFRALESSTA
+713 SAAFFRALESSSA
-726 APGTSSTTGAAS
+726 APGTSSTTGSAS
-738 SAGANPPP
+738 SAGANTPP

>member
-1 MDEQGY
+1 VDEQGY
-7 DAILTTLRI
+7 DAVLTLRI
-16 MPISS
+16 MPICP
-21 RLAVSFALAVALA
+21 RLAVSFALAVTIA
-34 VRLDA
+34 VQARA
-39 QQPARDTTAARADS
+39 QQPARDTGAARPDS

-97 QGGSGAVSP
+97 QSGSGAVSA

-120 YRLGMSAQFRSIAA
+120 YRLGMSAQFRSAAA
-134 ELSSQAP
+134 ELMSQAP
-141 DARYTG
+141 DTRYTG
-147 IIATELMLDAYR
+147 IVSTELMLDAYR
-159 QGEYARARS
+159 QGDYARARA
-168 LLQSASAGEDHG
+168 LTKAAGTGEDRG

-191 DAGDFTAARAAFQ
+191 DAGDFTAARAAFR

-233 GQALGVL
+233 GEALGVL
-240 RSLSQVATGPFGDQ
+240 RSLSQVATGSFGDQ
-254 VRLTEAQLALL
+254 VRLMEAELALL
-265 SGQYDAAITAASGVS
+265 SGHYDAAITAAGGVS
-280 ASGGLAAQAQLTKAW
+280 PSSGLAAQAQLTKAW
-295 ALYRAGKL
+295 ALYRSGKL
-303 DDARV
+303 DDARA
-308 AFADVATH
+308 AFIDVAAH
-316 YPMLPRRDEARIMA
+316 YPMLPRRDEARVMA
-330 GQALLEAKQS
+330 GQAMLEAKQTME
-340 AASERYF
+340 SERYF
-347 DAVTDSVS
+347 DAITDSVS
-355 SEATLLQSRVKGPWS
+355 SEAALLKSRVNGPWND
-370 SAAQTLVSQRAAGLL
+370 AAQRLVSQRAAGLL
-385 FLDDPDHGRTVA
+385 FLDDPEHGRTLA

-405 PSIIAAAYAG
+405 PSIVAAAYAG

-421 SAAPR
+421 ADAPR
-426 IITLADVQ
+426 IITLTDVQ
-434 SRVDSVA
+434 TRVDSVA

-456 VSTPASRAAYAA
+456 VSAPASRAAYAT

-475 ANAAVALARFRLQS
+475 ADAAVALARFRLQS
-489 EQGTQA
+489 QQGTQA
-495 LQIGALQEFQH
+495 LRIGALQEFQH

-521 LALVRDSLGR
+521 LGLVRDSLGR
-531 MTAVLTDSRRRI
+531 MTAVLTDSRRRVR
-543 HEALEKQ
+543 EALGKQ
-550 VALTKEMATEN
+550 VTLTKEMATEN

-576 APREAAVLETEIQ
+576 TPHDSAVLETEIQ
-589 TAHTYQQITELV
+589 TAHTYQQISQLV
-601 DSGLDAAI
+601 DSGLDAMI

-630 VHDSA
+630 MHDSA
-635 VALLAN
+635 VALLAA
-641 NDRMVSANL
+641 NDRMVNANL
-650 DSLQGHESD
+650 DSLQGHESN
-659 RARAMRAILAAAES
+659 RVRAMRTILAAAES
-673 QRAAAEQKVVSLVE
+673 QQAAAEQKVVSLVE
-687 TELGARAA
+687 AELGARAA

-713 SAAFFRALESSTA
+713 SAAFFRALDSSSA
-726 APGTSSTTGAAS
+726 AQGTSSTTGSAS
-738 SAGANPPP
+738 SAGANTPP

>member
-1 MDEQGY
+1 
-7 DAILTTLRI
+7 
-16 MPISS
+16 MPICP
-21 RLAVSFALAVALA
+21 RLAVSFALAVTIA
-34 VRLDA
+34 VQARA
-39 QQPARDTTAARADS
+39 QQPARDTGAARPDS

-97 QGGSGAVSP
+97 QSGSGAVSA

-120 YRLGMSAQFRSIAA
+120 YRLGMSAQFRSAAA
-134 ELSSQAP
+134 ELMSQAP
-141 DARYTG
+141 DTRYTG
-147 IIATELMLDAYR
+147 IVSTELMLDAYR
-159 QGEYARARS
+159 QGDYARARA
-168 LLQSASAGEDHG
+168 LTKAAGTGEDRG

-191 DAGDFTAARAAFQ
+191 DAGDFSAARAAFR

-233 GQALGVL
+233 GEALGVL
-240 RSLSQVATGPFGDQ
+240 RSLSQVATGSFGDQ
-254 VRLTEAQLALL
+254 VRLMEAELALL
-265 SGQYDAAITAASGVS
+265 SGQYDAAITAAGGVS
-280 ASGGLAAQAQLTKAW
+280 PSSGLAAQAQLTKAW

-303 DDARV
+303 DDARA
-308 AFADVATH
+308 AFIDVAAH
-316 YPMLPRRDEARIMA
+316 YPMLPRRDEARVMA
-330 GQALLEAKQS
+330 GQAMLEAKQTME
-340 AASERYF
+340 SERYF
-347 DAVTDSVS
+347 DAITDSVS
-355 SEATLLQSRVKGPWS
+355 SEAALLKSRVNGPWNDV
-370 SAAQTLVSQRAAGLL
+370 AQRLVSQRAAGLL
-385 FLDDPDHGRTVA
+385 FLDDPEHGRTLA

-405 PSIIAAAYAG
+405 PSIVAAAYAG

-421 SAAPR
+421 ADAPR
-426 IITLADVQ
+426 IITLTDVQ
-434 SRVDSVA
+434 TRVDSVA

-456 VSTPASRAAYAA
+456 VSAPASRAAYAT

-475 ANAAVALARFRLQS
+475 ADAAVALARFRLQS
-489 EQGTQA
+489 QQGTQA

-521 LALVRDSLGR
+521 LGLVRDSLGR
-531 MTAVLTDSRRRI
+531 MTAVLTDSRRRVR
-543 HEALEKQ
+543 EALGKQ
-550 VALTKEMATEN
+550 VTLTKEMAAEN

-576 APREAAVLETEIQ
+576 TPHDSAVLETEIQ
-589 TAHTYQQITELV
+589 TAHTYQQISQLV

-630 VHDSA
+630 MHDSA
-635 VALLAN
+635 VALLAA

-659 RARAMRAILAAAES
+659 RVRAMRTILAAAES
-673 QRAAAEQKVVSLVE
+673 QQAAAEQKVVSLVE
-687 TELGARAA
+687 AELGARAA

-713 SAAFFRALESSTA
+713 SAAFFRALDSSSA
-726 APGTSSTTGAAS
+726 AQGTSSTTGSAS
-738 SAGANPPP
+738 SAGTNTPP

>member
-1 MDEQGY
+1 
-7 DAILTTLRI
+7 
-16 MPISS
+16 MPICP
-21 RLAVSFALAVALA
+21 RLAVSFALAVTIA
-34 VRLDA
+34 VQARA
-39 QQPARDTTAARADS
+39 QQPARDTGAARPDS

-97 QGGSGAVSP
+97 QSGSGAVSA

-120 YRLGMSAQFRSIAA
+120 YRLGMSAQFRSAAA
-134 ELSSQAP
+134 ELMSQAP
-141 DARYTG
+141 DTRYTG
-147 IIATELMLDAYR
+147 IVSTELMLDAYR
-159 QGEYARARS
+159 QGDYARARA
-168 LLQSASAGEDHG
+168 LTKAAGTGEDHG

-191 DAGDFTAARAAFQ
+191 DAGDFSAARAAFR

-233 GQALGVL
+233 GEALGVL
-240 RSLSQVATGPFGDQ
+240 RSLSQVATGSFGDQ
-254 VRLTEAQLALL
+254 VRLMEAELALL
-265 SGQYDAAITAASGVS
+265 SGQYDAAITAAGGVS
-280 ASGGLAAQAQLTKAW
+280 PSSGLAAQAQLTKAW

-303 DDARV
+303 DDARA
-308 AFADVATH
+308 AFTDVAAH
-316 YPMLPRRDEARIMA
+316 YPMLPRRDEARVMA
-330 GQALLEAKQS
+330 GQAMLEAKQTME
-340 AASERYF
+340 SERYF
-347 DAVTDSVS
+347 DAITDSVS
-355 SEATLLQSRVKGPWS
+355 SEAALLKSRVNGPWNDV
-370 SAAQTLVSQRAAGLL
+370 AQRLVSQRAAGLL
-385 FLDDPDHGRTVA
+385 FLDDPEHGRTLA

-405 PSIIAAAYAG
+405 PSIVAAAYAG

-421 SAAPR
+421 ADAPR
-426 IITLADVQ
+426 IITLTDVQ
-434 SRVDSVA
+434 TRVDSVA

-456 VSTPASRAAYAA
+456 VSAPASRAAYAT

-475 ANAAVALARFRLQS
+475 ADAAVALARFRLQS
-489 EQGTQA
+489 QQGTQA
-495 LQIGALQEFQH
+495 LRIGALQEFQH

-521 LALVRDSLGR
+521 LGLVRDSLGR
-531 MTAVLTDSRRRI
+531 MTAVLTDSRRRVR
-543 HEALEKQ
+543 EALGKQ
-550 VALTKEMATEN
+550 VTLTKEMAAEN

-576 APREAAVLETEIQ
+576 TPHDSAVLETEIQ
-589 TAHTYQQITELV
+589 TAHTYQQISQLV

-630 VHDSA
+630 MHDSA
-635 VALLAN
+635 VALLAA

-659 RARAMRAILAAAES
+659 RVRAMRTILAAAES
-673 QRAAAEQKVVSLVE
+673 QQAAAEQKVVSLVE
-687 TELGARAA
+687 AELGARAA

-713 SAAFFRALESSTA
+713 SAAFFRALDSSSA
-726 APGTSSTTGAAS
+726 AQGTSSTTGSAS
-738 SAGANPPP
+738 SAGANTPP

>member
-1 MDEQGY
+1 
-7 DAILTTLRI
+7 
-16 MPISS
+16 MPICP
-21 RLAVSFALAVALA
+21 RLAVSFALAVTIA
-34 VRLDA
+34 VQARA
-39 QQPARDTTAARADS
+39 QQPARDTGAARPDS

-97 QGGSGAVSP
+97 QSGSGAVSA

-120 YRLGMSAQFRSIAA
+120 YRLGMSAQFRSAAA
-134 ELSSQAP
+134 ELMSQAP
-141 DARYTG
+141 DTRYTG
-147 IIATELMLDAYR
+147 IVSTELMLDAYR
-159 QGEYARARS
+159 QGDYARARA
-168 LLQSASAGEDHG
+168 LTKAAGTGEDRG

-191 DAGDFTAARAAFQ
+191 DAGDFSAARAAFR

-233 GQALGVL
+233 GEALGVL
-240 RSLSQVATGPFGDQ
+240 RSLSQVATGSFGDQ
-254 VRLTEAQLALL
+254 VRLMEAELALL
-265 SGQYDAAITAASGVS
+265 SGQYDAAITAAGGVS
-280 ASGGLAAQAQLTKAW
+280 PSSGLAAQAQLTKAW

-303 DDARV
+303 DDARA
-308 AFADVATH
+308 AFTDVAAH
-316 YPMLPRRDEARIMA
+316 YPMLPRRDEARVMA
-330 GQALLEAKQS
+330 GQAMLEAKQTME
-340 AASERYF
+340 SERYF
-347 DAVTDSVS
+347 DAITDSVS
-355 SEATLLQSRVKGPWS
+355 SEAALLKSRVNGPWNDV
-370 SAAQTLVSQRAAGLL
+370 AQRLVSQRAAGLL
-385 FLDDPDHGRTVA
+385 FLDDPEHGRTLA

-405 PSIIAAAYAG
+405 PSIVAAAYAG

-421 SAAPR
+421 ADAPR
-426 IITLADVQ
+426 IITLTDVQ
-434 SRVDSVA
+434 TRVDSVA

-456 VSTPASRAAYAA
+456 VSAPASRAAYAT

-475 ANAAVALARFRLQS
+475 ADAAVALARFRLQS
-489 EQGTQA
+489 QQGTQA

-521 LALVRDSLGR
+521 LGLVRDSLGR
-531 MTAVLTDSRRRI
+531 MTAVLTDSRRRVR
-543 HEALEKQ
+543 EALGKQ
-550 VALTKEMATEN
+550 VTLTKEMAAEN

-576 APREAAVLETEIQ
+576 TPHDSAVLETEIQ
-589 TAHTYQQITELV
+589 TAHTYQQISQLV

-630 VHDSA
+630 MHDSA
-635 VALLAN
+635 VALLAA

-659 RARAMRAILAAAES
+659 RVRAMRTILAAAES
-673 QRAAAEQKVVSLVE
+673 QQAAAEQKVVSLVE
-687 TELGARAA
+687 AELGARAA

-713 SAAFFRALESSTA
+713 SAAFFRALDSASA
-726 APGTSSTTGAAS
+726 AQGTSSTTGSAS
-738 SAGANPPP
+738 SAGANTPP